1 MHWRYQYE
9 HNQKLRSNV
18 LVPFYSK
25 LPPYLVM
32 SEKMNDNG
40 NSTIIVKYFNIYMNC
55 FVT

>member
-9 HNQKLRSNV
+9 HNPKNFVPLYND
-18 LVPFYSK
+18 PFYSK

-40 NSTIIVKYFNIYMNC
+40 NSTIIVN
-55 FVT
+55 